1 MRAECDVLGLL
12 GMAPSGMALLRTSR
26 FLYFAL
32 IFGLG
37 RVLGCLGNGH
47 GTLWHVYFHSL
58 YCGKLWQ
65 GRQEHFERLNALR
78 GGVSVGQ
85 HLLMRHISITHF
97 SDANLI

>member
-1 MRAECDVLGLL
+1 MLGLL
-12 GMAPSGMALLRTSR
+12 GMAPSGIALLRTSR

-65 GRQEHFERLNALR
+65 GWQEHFQRLKCIELRSQSGAAPPNAAYINN
-78 GGVSVGQ
+78 SFQ
-85 HLLMRHISITHF
+85 
-97 SDANLI
+97 